1 MLTYYDH
8 AKSAKQ
14 RVKRLEVRYP
24 SAVWATDMD
33 KNGYFVTCQLTEAT
47 VAGLAQEENLQGVRF
62 LPVPQLQKK
71 EPVVISTPKMDAP
84 KPKSKIREGTRAHR
98 VYEYITSR
106 EGTFDERIKG
116 LQSFEG
122 FESEAL
128 ARDWARY
135 VIKQAGLDIPITYAT
150 KGRPRKAAA

>member
-24 SAVWATDMD
+24 SAVWAVDQSQ
-33 KNGYFVTCQLTEAT
+33 NGYFVTCQLTEAT
-47 VAGLAQEENLQGVRF
+47 VAGLSHEESLQGVRF
-62 LPVPQLQKK
+62 LPVPQPKK
-71 EPVVISTPKMDAP
+71 EPVVISTPKTEAP
-84 KPKSKIREGTRAHR
+84 KAKTGKIREGTRAHR

-106 EGTFDERIKG
+106 EGSFDERVEG
-116 LQSFEG
+116 LQSYEG
-122 FESEAL
+122 FESQAL

-135 VIKQAGLDIPITYAT
+135 VIKQAGLDIPITYAA
-150 KGRPRKAAA
+150 KGRPRKAA